1 MALEIKNWASKF
13 KNLTDNDQT
22 IAAAASHATD
32 GVDAN
37 SDLYASED
45 YRRHLA
51 EVYTRR
57 AIKAAAARAA

>member
-1 MALEIKNWASKF
+1 VEKALQGQQFNE
-13 KNLTDNDQT
+13 QT

-51 EVYTRR
+51 QVYAQR
-57 AIKAAAARAA
+57 AIRAAAARAK